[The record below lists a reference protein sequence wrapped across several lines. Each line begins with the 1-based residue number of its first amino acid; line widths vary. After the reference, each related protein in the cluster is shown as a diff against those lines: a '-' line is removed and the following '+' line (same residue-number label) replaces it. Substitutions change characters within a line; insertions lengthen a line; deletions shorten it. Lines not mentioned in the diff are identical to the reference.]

1 MPPSSLTPTQK
12 AEALVLLKL
21 RHEQERVIWEKKSV
35 CFALL
40 DEIDELENK
49 KIEIRDIAKKFSVT
63 PSTIHYLLH
72 RNKRGG

>member
-12 AEALVLLKL
+12 AEALALLKL
-21 RHEQERVIWEKKSV
+21 RHEQERVIWEKTSV
-35 CFALL
+35 CYALL
-40 DEIDELENK
+40 DEIDALENK
-49 KIEIRDIAKKFSVT
+49 KIEIQDIAKKFSVT